1 MNLALLSTKEDKIE
15 VAKYFETRPSSKE
28 NSIELY
34 YKAGELSKALDL
46 CFQYRQ
52 YDILQQIAEELT
64 VSSNPETIRKVAEY
78 FVKQEQF
85 EKAVQILLQSERASE
100 ALEMCLRH
108 HVIITEELAEK
119 LTPLKPANE
128 SPEELKLRMET
139 LEYLG
144 DGLVSQR
151 SYHLAAM
158 KFTQA
163 GNKIKAMKA
172 LLKSG
177 DTERIT
183 FFANV
188 SRQKEIYVMAA
199 NYLQSLNWRGNTDI
213 MKNIIGFYTKGR
225 AFETLANFY
234 DTCAKAEIE
243 EYQDYDRAQGALN
256 EALIVLNKIKD
267 VTSTLEDKKK
277 FITRRLELI
286 QKFNNIRA

>member
-1 MNLALLSTKEDKIE
+1 
-15 VAKYFETRPSSKE
+15 
-28 NSIELY
+28 
-34 YKAGELSKALDL
+34 
-46 CFQYRQ
+46 
-52 YDILQQIAEELT
+52 
-64 VSSNPETIRKVAEY
+64 
-78 FVKQEQF
+78 
-85 EKAVQILLQSERASE
+85 
-100 ALEMCLRH
+100 
-108 HVIITEELAEK
+108 
-119 LTPLKPANE
+119 
-128 SPEELKLRMET
+128 
-139 LEYLG
+139 
-144 DGLVSQR
+144 
-151 SYHLAAM
+151 
-158 KFTQA
+158 
-163 GNKIKAMKA
+163 MKA

-286 QKFNNIRA
+286 QKFNNIRGGYAEDREGSIKECKGLLEDRQVDVALRVGDVYAMIITHYIITEDYHQGLAYVDLMKKHIPGVNLKFYIKPQVLEALSNAVGTTHDRNDEETNRQKDEAVSDNDSIEEVVD